1 MADSTPR
8 SRASSRAGQSRRTS
22 AARSRS
28 AATRRAA
35 STRARTRS
43 GGTRRT
49 TAARSAARR
58 SSASRTSANGSA
70 ASNGHHGPLES
81 VTGTIGSAATKVRG
95 PLLAGGAAAAGAI
108 GGIVLSARV
117 LRPRKKVL
125 GIPVPRDGIG
135 LKPLAKEVR
144 KAGKQI
150 ERMAE
155 EVGKARAQAEKVGK
169 ALS

>member
-1 MADSTPR
+1 
-8 SRASSRAGQSRRTS
+8 
-22 AARSRS
+22 
-28 AATRRAA
+28 
-35 STRARTRS
+35 
-43 GGTRRT
+43 
-49 TAARSAARR
+49 
-58 SSASRTSANGSA
+58 
-70 ASNGHHGPLES
+70 
-81 VTGTIGSAATKVRG
+81 VRG

-108 GGIVLSARV
+108 GGIVLSSRI